1 MKPKIKLA
9 EASLASGGGT
19 LALYQHDGAFSM
31 SINGQELMHS
41 QACASERLMG
51 TLGVEEIDVSVH
63 PQILIG
69 GLGLGF
75 TLRNSFGGN
84 IGAFVNLFAVVFEI
98 SS

>member
-1 MKPKIKLA
+1 MSGCKPIVCGILVANFSCQCGADGMKPKIKLA

-51 TLGVEEIDVSVH
+51 TLGS
-63 PQILIG
+63 
-69 GLGLGF
+69 
-75 TLRNSFGGN
+75 
-84 IGAFVNLFAVVFEI
+84 
-98 SS
+98 